1 MSFSDNKIDLRLL
14 ELSDKLI
21 ISEFDGIK
29 YVTDPVRKKKLILQP
44 EEMVRQLLILWF
56 IEKTTINRN
65 SLQVEKLI
73 DVNHLSRRFDIVV
86 YNREIQPYIL
96 VECKA
101 SAVPV
106 TQNTFDQI
114 ASYNSVLRAPYL
126 MVSNG
131 HTTWFAHQDEA
142 NKQYTFYSEIPEW
155 LLK

>member
-101 SAVPV
+101 
-106 TQNTFDQI
+106 
-114 ASYNSVLRAPYL
+114 
-126 MVSNG
+126 
-131 HTTWFAHQDEA
+131 
-142 NKQYTFYSEIPEW
+142 
-155 LLK
+155 